1 MAGAT
6 DPEIEGVEVVRRP
19 ALTVSPTD
27 MLEADGYLLGS
38 PANLGYMSGA
48 LKHAFDVC
56 YYPCLDSTRGR
67 PFGLYLHGNEGTEGA
82 ERGVT
87 AITTGLGWVKAA
99 EYVVVSGKPSKD
111 DLEACWDLGATVAA
125 QLMDDLVI
133 RPAGTPRRAGP
144 GPTPSWCRSARAG
157 RTGSR
162 LPVATPAVP

>member
-1 MAGAT
+1 M
-6 DPEIEGVEVVRRP
+6 VRRP
-19 ALTVSPTD
+19 ALTVSPAD
-27 MLEADGYLLGS
+27 MLEADGYLLGT

-99 EYVVVSGKPSKD
+99 DTVVVSGKPEQGRSGGV
-111 DLEACWDLGATVAA
+111 LESRCD
-125 QLMDDLVI
+125 
-133 RPAGTPRRAGP
+133 RRRALDGLTRAVD
-144 GPTPSWCRSARAG
+144 GARVCRSAHGVA
-157 RTGSR
+157 RTR
-162 LPVATPAVP
+162 VVRRQ